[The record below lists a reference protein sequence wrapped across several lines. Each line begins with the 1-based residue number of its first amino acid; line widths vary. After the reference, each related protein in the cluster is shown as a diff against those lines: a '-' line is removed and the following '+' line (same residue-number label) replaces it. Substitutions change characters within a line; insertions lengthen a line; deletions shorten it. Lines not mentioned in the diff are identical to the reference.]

1 MFAGEHSTRHVI
13 AEWRSPVISSA
24 SCAEERRF
32 KSCLRKSPVGETTME
47 CREVL
52 IRDTRYPEPQP
63 EMTPPQPTI
72 MEQLANGAVQAA
84 LVAAILLLLIA
95 MGAR

>member
-1 MFAGEHSTRHVI
+1 
-13 AEWRSPVISSA
+13 
-24 SCAEERRF
+24 
-32 KSCLRKSPVGETTME
+32 ME